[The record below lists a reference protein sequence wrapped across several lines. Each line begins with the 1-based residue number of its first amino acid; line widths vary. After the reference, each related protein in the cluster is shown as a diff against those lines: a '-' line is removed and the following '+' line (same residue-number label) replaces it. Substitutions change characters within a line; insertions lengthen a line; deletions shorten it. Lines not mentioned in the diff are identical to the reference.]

1 MNEAQKLYAAM
12 GATPVINAL
21 GNRTML
27 GGSNPASEVLEAM
40 RTANRYYVDMDELF
54 EGTGKVIAQWLECEA
69 ALVTPGCA
77 AALFLGT
84 AACMTGTY
92 PDKME
97 QLPDVTGLKS
107 EIVIQKAQRYKYDRV
122 VRLPGTRLVEVGT
135 ESGTTAEQLAA
146 AIGPN
151 TAAVLY
157 PLIDAPGD
165 LVPLQEAIAIAHQ
178 GGAPIIVD
186 AAYRVYPLEGL
197 KQYTAWGADLV
208 GYGAKYFGA
217 PNSSGILCGR
227 RDLVEAAR
235 LHSFASFEKRDSR
248 GVGRP
253 LKIDRQEVIGVVVA
267 LRHWL
272 DMDHG
277 QRHAE
282 AARRSRNLLAAL
294 QGTAHLELPGDG
306 DDSRMANFTVRPDE
320 SALGKSATDIAD
332 ALQNG
337 NPSIW
342 TMSGNGAIHF
352 SMFTVVD
359 GDEEVI
365 AERFKEIVGS

>member
-1 MNEAQKLYAAM
+1 MNEAQKLYAAL

-27 GGSNPASEVLEAM
+27 GGSNPAPEVLEAM

-77 AALFLGT
+77 AALLLGT
-84 AACMTGTY
+84 AACMTGTD

-135 ESGTTAEQLAA
+135 ESGATAEQLAA
-146 AIGPN
+146 AIGPD

-253 LKIDRQEVIGVVVA
+253 LKIDRQEVIGVLVA

-294 QGTAHLELPGDG
+294 QGTAHLELPADG
-306 DDSRMANFTVRPDE
+306 DDGQMANFTVRPDE
-320 SALGKSATDIAD
+320 SALGKSAIDIAD
-332 ALQNG
+332 ALQSG

-365 AERFKEIVGS
+365 AERLKEIVGS